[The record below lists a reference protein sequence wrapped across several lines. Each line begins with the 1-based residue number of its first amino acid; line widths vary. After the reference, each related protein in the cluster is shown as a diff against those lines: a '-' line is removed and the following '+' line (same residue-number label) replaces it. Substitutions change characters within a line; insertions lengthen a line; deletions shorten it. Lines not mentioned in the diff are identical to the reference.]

1 MLFVPA
7 EGVEAY
13 SLRVHPAHPCHVAWV
28 WNPGSFTP
36 WQRRVVER
44 AMGQAR
50 ETLPAGWPAEP
61 QQVRVLESAD
71 HVGIQL
77 FGVSDPDPIF
87 SLTLRKHD
95 LSTVQVGV
103 VGSRK
108 DW

>member
-1 MLFVPA
+1 
-7 EGVEAY
+7 
-13 SLRVHPAHPCHVAWV
+13 
-28 WNPGSFTP
+28 
-36 WQRRVVER
+36 
-44 AMGQAR
+44 MGQAR